1 MNPHEKVP
9 CDWYN
14 SSIKKNLIQR
24 YVHQRR
30 FYEVGKIIEPK
41 RKGLVLDIGCAD
53 GTFSTVLLDKTQAGK
68 LIGIDTV
75 GGFINWA
82 GRHWKK
88 GKRIKF
94 ELGNAEKLNFK
105 TKTFDAVFA
114 LEILEHVESPGKVLR
129 EIKRVLKDDG
139 YAILLVPAE
148 SWLFRLIWFFWSRT
162 RGRVW
167 KETHIQSFKNN
178 FLTRKCLEAGFKI
191 DKDKKIIFKTLHLV
205 KVRK

>member
-1 MNPHEKVP
+1 M
-9 CDWYN
+9 
-14 SSIKKNLIQR
+14 
-24 YVHQRR
+24 
-30 FYEVGKIIEPK
+30 
-41 RKGLVLDIGCAD
+41 DIGCAD
-53 GTFSTVLLDKTQAGK
+53 GTFSTVLLGKTQAGK
-68 LIGIDTV
+68 LIGIDTAD
-75 GGFINWA
+75 GFINWA

-88 GKRIKF
+88 EKRMKF

-114 LEILEHVESPGKVLR
+114 LEILEHVKSPGKVLR

-148 SWLFRLIWFFWSRT
+148 SWLFRFIWFFWSRT

-205 KVRK
+205 KVGK